1 MRTRTLLL
9 IALLLGLAA
18 LGFAQATGAPV
29 PEHSAAEKAMGGPLQ
44 LGFMLMFIG
53 MIAVFSGL
61 FLIYLFLVF
70 LRRLSDKRAPVVAM
84 PEGAEGGVAKPFV
97 VTAEMA
103 SAIAMALF
111 MDLRTFDEGTAEE
124 ITIRKITKPFSPW
137 WNAAKTQIIFD
148 KVEMFRRKY

>member
-1 MRTRTLLL
+1 MRTRIFILV
-9 IALLLGLAA
+9 ALLLGLAA
-18 LGFAQATGAPV
+18 LAFAQAAAAPV
-29 PEHSAAEKAMGGPLQ
+29 PEHSTAEKAVGGPVQ
-44 LGFMLMFIG
+44 LGLMLMFIG
-53 MIAVFSGL
+53 MLAVFLGL

-70 LRRLSDKRAPVVAM
+70 LRHLSDRRAPVVHV
-84 PEGAEGGVAKPFV
+84 AEGGEKKVAKPFV

-103 SAIAMALF
+103 SAIGLALY